1 MRLVNLFRLKI
12 KVLEKY
18 IVDCGGYDILLR
30 HLKRYGFTGWGGHGS
45 AYDSHAA
52 IEEAKSILRLQGL
65 YETRGVIYK
74 RGEVE
79 GINGVYIYCGELSR
93 DEDPDNISICF
104 VSIRRP
110 KPGIKSTEHIVT
122 VKVGKDNKI
131 EEIVFP
137 QLDIRYSLSRAKNL
151 SILRLWGKE

>member
-30 HLKRYGFTGWGGHGS
+30 HLKRYGFTGWGGGG

-93 DEDPDNISICF
+93 SEDPDSISICF
-104 VSIRRP
+104 VSILRP
-110 KPGIKSTEHIVT
+110 HPGIKSTHNIVT
-122 VKVGKDNKI
+122 VKVRKDNKI